1 MRKEFYFISESIRY
15 SSYFIILYINKIIWL
30 IKWKNQIWFDQVKW
44 ILGKLK
50 INFNW
55 NVRMNWIVDYLN
67 YKKVLISLLYYYLQN
82 FC

>member
-67 YKKVLISLLYYYLQN
+67 YKKVLISLLYYYLEK
-82 FC
+82 FL